1 MQIFWSIS
9 DKNFNLV
16 RPAVQF
22 FPLKSHIWCKK
33 SYVFESGQN
42 FRIFASPTK
51 GMDTFLFEMSM
62 KRMFT
67 FKNFR
72 NVYWH
77 GTTHSAMPLA
87 SCLINFDSNFDV
99 GGTKKIVLQRLSRV
113 SHKTYQYHLQPAFST
128 LEKASCLSISK
139 VMWILS
145 SHTTPFDTL
154 PTNQCHLPPAR
165 STRWKLAT
173 LNELQGRKGKGT

>member
-1 MQIFWSIS
+1 MIISPWTASLTKTLFWSIFMQIFWSIW
-9 DKNFNLV
+9 DKNFNFV

-62 KRMFT
+62 KRMFA

-77 GTTHSAMPLA
+77 GTTHSELSDNWNQEMLA
-87 SCLINFDSNFDV
+87 HLKISWSLLRPTIPSVDYTTYYTGALIKFWKTRDVIDCLWGV
-99 GGTKKIVLQRLSRV
+99 EG
-113 SHKTYQYHLQPAFST
+113 
-128 LEKASCLSISK
+128 
-139 VMWILS
+139 
-145 SHTTPFDTL
+145 
-154 PTNQCHLPPAR
+154 
-165 STRWKLAT
+165 
-173 LNELQGRKGKGT
+173 